1 MKTKPVCETVLPW
14 LKANLGSRCLG
25 GLTGTDAKALAAAVQ
40 IVELY
45 SYCPKANVAQ
55 AFGLVVMQMQ
65 RTSWHLAY
73 HAIAHVMDW
82 DDRER
87 LWNLTFLGP
96 LDQPVSVCAY
106 EPRARQTRLAPET
119 FAS

>member
-14 LKANLGSRCLG
+14 LKANLGPRCLG

-45 SYCPKANVAQ
+45 SYCPDLLVAQ
-55 AFGLVVMQMQ
+55 AFGMVVMQMQ
-65 RTSWHLAY
+65 RTSRHLAF

-87 LWNLTFLGP
+87 LWGHSSLGS
-96 LDQPVSVCAY
+96 LNDPVSVCAY
-106 EPRARQTRLAPET
+106 EPRAREARMAQ
-119 FAS
+119 